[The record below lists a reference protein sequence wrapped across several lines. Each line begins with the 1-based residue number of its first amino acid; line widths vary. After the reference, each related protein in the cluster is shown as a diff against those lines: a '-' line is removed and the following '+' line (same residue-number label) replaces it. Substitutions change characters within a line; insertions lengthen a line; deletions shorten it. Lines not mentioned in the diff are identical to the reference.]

1 MLTSNFCIDAPFT
14 VAFMR
19 DPALLNAQIKQLV
32 GVVEVGLFPGMAMAA
47 YFGNEDGTISIQRA
61 DGSFTENITVEGMN
75 P

>member
-1 MLTSNFCIDAPFT
+1 MGSFRMLTSNFCIDAPFS

-61 DGSFTENITVEGMN
+61 DGSF
-75 P
+75 